1 MQGRVG
7 AEKILDCVLEH
18 VNHLKE
24 KDHMSIASG
33 PEQAFEEKLSS
44 HS

>member
-1 MQGRVG
+1 
-7 AEKILDCVLEH
+7 

-44 HS
+44 HSWRTKGLSEC